1 MTIQQ
6 IADTIDKNNWA
17 FSVYKT
23 EPEFKRIAK
32 QIYKVGDTA
41 AFIKNL
47 IKEHETDEIQI
58 QPHRK
63 NGSSYPNDVAKV
75 ITINLKNKEMNIDNT
90 QLNALA
96 GLSGLGVNMSDIFT
110 AKDKVTELIELKQ
123 KVERL
128 ETDNKTLES
137 TNKDLGFDLKT
148 ERAKN
153 QTKNEWVELLKSPQG
168 ITLASTIAS
177 KFAAVPALG
186 NPAAQESKLD
196 AKIQFLVNFLELEST
211 PDVTKDFLNYVVKA
225 HQVENA
231 AEIIKEL
238 AQTLIKYN
246 IIQQPSL

>member
-6 IADTIDKNNWA
+6 IADTIDKKNWA

-32 QIYKVGDTA
+32 QVYKVGDTA

-63 NGSSYPNDVAKV
+63 NGSSYPNDVAKA
-75 ITINLKNKEMNIDNT
+75 ITINLKKKEMNIDNT

-96 GLSGLGVNMSDIFT
+96 GLNGLGLNMSDIFT
-110 AKDKVTELIELKQ
+110 AKDKATELQELKQ
-123 KVERL
+123 KVEKL
-128 ETDNKTLES
+128 EADNKALEH
-137 TNKDLGFDLKT
+137 TNKDLGFDLKI
-148 ERAKN
+148 ERNKN

-168 ITLASTIAS
+168 ITLASAIAS
-177 KFAAVPALG
+177 KLSPVPALG
-186 NPAAQESKLD
+186 NAAVQESKQD
-196 AKIQFLVNFLELEST
+196 PKIQYLVNFLELKNT
-211 PDVTKDFLNYVVKA
+211 PEVTKDFLNYIVKA

-231 AEIIKEL
+231 ADIIKEL
-238 AQTLIKYN
+238 AQTLIKYQ
-246 IIQQPSL
+246 IIEQPSL

>member
-6 IADTIDKNNWA
+6 IADTIDKKNWA

-32 QIYKVGDTA
+32 QVYKVGDTA

-63 NGSSYPNDVAKV
+63 NGSSYPNDVAKA
-75 ITINLKNKEMNIDNT
+75 ITINFKKKEMNIDNT

-96 GLSGLGVNMSDIFT
+96 GLNGLGLNMSDIFT
-110 AKDKVTELIELKQ
+110 AKDKATELQELKQ
-123 KVERL
+123 KVEKL
-128 ETDNKTLES
+128 EAENKALEH
-137 TNKDLGFDLKT
+137 TNKDLGFDLKI
-148 ERAKN
+148 ERNKN

-168 ITLASTIAS
+168 ITLASAIAS
-177 KFAAVPALG
+177 KLSPVSALG
-186 NPAAQESKLD
+186 NAAVQESKQD
-196 AKIQFLVNFLELEST
+196 PKIQYLVNFLELKNT
-211 PDVTKDFLNYVVKA
+211 PEVTKDFLNYIVKA

-231 AEIIKEL
+231 ADIIKEL
-238 AQTLIKYN
+238 AQTLIKYQ
-246 IIQQPSL
+246 IIEQPSL